1 MIIRLIPDS
10 ILICDI
16 GIVITT
22 LHLRRISHH
31 ASALASP
38 ARPIYNLVLF
48 ILLRR
53 LHPGLRN
60 IPLIFKFAIFISLAL
75 SLFISILFS
84 SKSTLFAFFHLFY
97 LLLFFCFQLNDFF
110 SRLFSCDLASSQ
122 DPGSAGQG
130 FGVTRWWLLSHSLCC
145 SQDRVVPLCFVEAS
159 DVTILVRASSIVWLA
174 VVVVCL

>member
-10 ILICDI
+10 IPICDI

-22 LHLRRISHH
+22 LHLRHISHH

-53 LHPGLRN
+53 LHLGLRN

-84 SKSTLFAFFHLFY
+84 SKTIPFAFFHLFY

-110 SRLFSCDLASSQ
+110 SRLFSCDLASQ
-122 DPGSAGQG
+122 DPGSAGG
-130 FGVTRWWLLSHSLCC
+130 VGVTRWWLLSHSLCC